1 LASEAPKAQ
10 GQPDTPYYPPLTG
23 YATTRPFGSGA
34 AGNRSGR
41 MCVCARPRSGRDSI
55 SYCLGGTPIK
65 RLPILVASGSMG
77 DPGLE
82 IGLGGVRVIVLVIPA
97 VIPVVHRVRS
107 VVGVLPLVVD
117 VDVVVSLGL
126 ELLLLVLRIPLVA
139 PRLVIGLRG
148 AVIIVATRFAIVV
161 ITIGIVVLPILIT
174 VCSSARMGDDRRSHE
189 HHCPQQRQKQLNLL
203 NFFSSPKSPYRF
215 FSDG

>member
-1 LASEAPKAQ
+1 LRKTEVREGLDQ
-10 GQPDTPYYPPLTG
+10 LL
-23 YATTRPFGSGA
+23 
-34 AGNRSGR
+34 
-41 MCVCARPRSGRDSI
+41 
-55 SYCLGGTPIK
+55 LGGTPIK

-117 VDVVVSLGL
+117 VDVVVPLAL

-161 ITIGIVVLPILIT
+161 ITTGIVVLPILIP
-174 VCSSARMGDDRRSHE
+174 VCSSARMGDHRRSHE
-189 HHCPQQRQKQLNLL
+189 HHCPQQRQKQHQPSQLL
-203 NFFSSPKSPYRF
+203 LLSKKSL
-215 FSDG
+215 